1 MNRNRWRYLAPVT
14 VVALAWACADSV
26 GPIRQAAPSA
36 AGTLAIGPLTGAVW
50 TSTAGCAAI
59 DHNIYNTAQ
68 DVFVNGGPQGN
79 AALKDGDY
87 YVQVTTP
94 NGDLLG
100 TSVGRTGGADTPF
113 HVLNGQAN
121 CSELWLIVDKAST
134 IGAGLTRETG
144 YDPSNQTGEYK
155 FWISNSPDFLDQK
168 TDNFRLRQNPCI
180 DGCGPNPSGLLT
192 VQKFYDVNGDGLFN
206 GSDTYLTGWEFQV
219 TGSGFLTTG
228 FTNAAVPTTVDLLT
242 GNYVVEEGTP
252 TISLGAQQI
261 WFHSTVTSVPVTS
274 ANGEVAPP
282 TVTFGNFCIAP
293 PTGNALT
300 LGAYSGGNKTYQ
312 AFVTSKLAAIAGG
325 VPYIFNAAGTNM
337 NPFASASAVSSFL
350 LGSNATNM
358 ANMLS
363 AQLLTMWFNTQW
375 SPPKT
380 NSGYLY
386 APQLHGYA
394 VPGLSSG
401 DVISVTDLIAAANA
415 ELALPGHNITLAGS
429 PYRAYQEALKTV
441 LDRGNNNLN
450 WVSATATGGC
460 AVPTSFT
467 F

>member
-1 MNRNRWRYLAPVT
+1 MNTNQWRYLAPVIAG
-14 VVALAWACADSV
+14 ALAWACADTV
-26 GPIRQAAPSA
+26 APIRQAAPHA

-59 DHNIYNTAQ
+59 DHNIYGTAQ

-79 AALKDGDY
+79 VALNDGDY

-94 NGDLLG
+94 AGDLLG
-100 TSVGRTGGADTPF
+100 TSVGRTGGEDTPF

-121 CSELWLIVDKAST
+121 CAELWLIVDKAST
-134 IGAGLTRETG
+134 IGTGLTRETG
-144 YDPSNQTGEYK
+144 YDPSSQTGEYK
-155 FWISNSPDFLDQK
+155 FWVSNSADFADQK
-168 TDNFRLRQNPCI
+168 TDNFRLRQNPCS
-180 DGCGPNPSGLLT
+180 DNCGPNPSGLLT
-192 VQKFYDVNGDGLFN
+192 VQKFYDLNGDGQFD
-206 GSDTYLTGWEFQV
+206 GSDSYLTGWEFQV

-228 FTNAAVPTTVDLLT
+228 FTDAGVPATVDLLT
-242 GNYVVEEGTP
+242 GSYTVAEGTP
-252 TISLGAQQI
+252 TIPAGAQQI
-261 WFHSTVTSVPVTS
+261 WYHSTLASVPVAS
-274 ANGEVAPP
+274 ANGEVTPP
-282 TVTFGNFCIAP
+282 TVTFGNFCVAP

-300 LGAYSGGNKTYQ
+300 LGAYSGGNRTYQ
-312 AFVTSKLAAIAGG
+312 AFVTSELGAIAGG
-325 VPYIFNAAGTNM
+325 VPHIFNTAGTNM
-337 NPFASASAVSSFL
+337 NPFTSAKAVSNYL
-350 LGSNATNM
+350 LGSTATNM

-415 ELALPGHNITLAGS
+415 DLALAGHNVTLSGS
-429 PYRAYQEALKTV
+429 TSRAYQEALKTV
-441 LDRGNNNLN
+441 LDNGNNNLN
-450 WVSATATGGC
+450 WVSATAAGGC